1 LFIKDFADMRNLYM
15 LGVMDGHGV
24 FGHTVSQFV
33 KLNLP
38 IILAGLTKGA
48 SKHEMS
54 LMAGRI

>member
-1 LFIKDFADMRNLYM
+1 MKNLYM

-24 FGHTVSQFV
+24 YGHTVSQFV

-38 IILAGLTKGA
+38 RILAGLTKGA